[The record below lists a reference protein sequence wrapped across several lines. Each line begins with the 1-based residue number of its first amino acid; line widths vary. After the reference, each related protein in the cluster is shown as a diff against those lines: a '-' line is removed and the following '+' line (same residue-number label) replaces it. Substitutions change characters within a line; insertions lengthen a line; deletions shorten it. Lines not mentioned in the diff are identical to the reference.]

1 MLNRGKHISSI
12 VVVKKYFH
20 TLPYF
25 YKAKKYKFKNK
36 AKRNI

>member
-1 MLNRGKHISSI
+1 MVRYILLLFLN
-12 VVVKKYFH
+12 KYFH

-36 AKRNI
+36 AKHNI